1 MDIISSS
8 SSCNFRAIDCF
19 IFKPMCIR
27 LYNKKFQFKII
38 WNYSFL
44 KILSL
49 VPSCDFDRNSSIL
62 VYQYSNFFFLLLR
75 WYCYYIFCRNYLYYI
90 FPIDFHHAIFHSAMD
105 FLSCLLN
112 ISCYG
117 TCTKK
122 LVKFL
127 HFRGTINLYTPLY

>member
-62 VYQYSNFFFLLLR
+62 VYQYSNFFFCFWDDIVITYFVEIIYIIFFLL
-75 WYCYYIFCRNYLYYI
+75 IFTMLYFILLWIFSLVCLISPVMVHVQRNW
-90 FPIDFHHAIFHSAMD
+90 
-105 FLSCLLN
+105 LN
-112 ISCYG
+112 FCISEE
-117 TCTKK
+117 
-122 LVKFL
+122 L
-127 HFRGTINLYTPLY
+127 